1 MFETGGW
8 DNPWERRDVM
18 LQEYLK
24 KMEPRLKELDAEI
37 EKVKAKAETSSA
49 EFKEKFQDQI
59 ERTLIARK
67 RVRSELAKLGEVGSE
82 RYEDIR
88 KDVERAI
95 DDLKKG
101 IDEIVARIRKAA

>member
-1 MFETGGW
+1 
-8 DNPWERRDVM
+8 M

-24 KMEPRLKELDAEI
+24 KMEPRLKGLDAEI
-37 EKVKAKAETSSA
+37 EKVKARAETSKE
-49 EFKEKFQDQI
+49 EFKEKYQDQVKRI
-59 ERTLIARK
+59 LIARK

-82 RYEDIR
+82 RYEEVR

-101 IDEIVARIRKAA
+101 IDEVVERIRKAA